1 MGFCFITPSVPFAE
15 RRIYTHGPLGLRE
28 SLPLEEYVDALREVE
43 YQGIYNLELDFRRFP
58 DDEDPVE
65 HIFGALARLNRALAG
80 SGLKSGRQ
88 W

>member
-1 MGFCFITPSVPFAE
+1 
-15 RRIYTHGPLGLRE
+15 PLGLRE